1 VHVAGAPEEPQEDG
15 QEAAPA
21 PVTVWV
27 TTESGE
33 RINYAHVPNGDPARV
48 ALFLDAARAVPHF
61 RDASTT
67 R

>member
-1 VHVAGAPEEPQEDG
+1 
-15 QEAAPA
+15 
-21 PVTVWV
+21 VTVWV

-33 RINYAHVPNGDPARV
+33 RINYAHVPNGDADRV
-48 ALFLDAARAVPHF
+48 ALFLADARAVPHY